1 MAELSLANI
10 KYSAEEYFD
19 IDKQSA
25 DRYEYEN
32 GYIWAMAGTTTN
44 HNLVV
49 QNLIVAFRD
58 KIKQKKRKCKIF
70 TENIRLEV
78 AAKKAYYY
86 PDLMFTCNP
95 LDLQEKLTLRNPSLV
110 VEVLSDGSFMTD
122 LNHKLDNYIKMPSLL
137 YYLVVSQ
144 DEYRV
149 RVWEKTAEGWLYK
162 VYSELSD
169 VVNLTQIDMDLRME
183 EVYEE
188 IEMEVKE
195 D

>member
-1 MAELSLANI
+1 MAFTFKSI
-10 KYSAEEYFD
+10 
-19 IDKQSA
+19 
-25 DRYEYEN
+25 
-32 GYIWAMAGTTTN
+32 
-44 HNLVV
+44 
-49 QNLIVAFRD
+49 
-58 KIKQKKRKCKIF
+58 IKQKKRKCKIF

-188 IEMEVKE
+188 IEMEVNE

>member
-1 MAELSLANI
+1 MAKLSLENL

-32 GYIWAMAGTTTN
+32 GYIWAMSGTTTT
-44 HNLVV
+44 HNLLV
-49 QNLIVAFRD
+49 QNLMFSFRD

-110 VEVLSDGSFMTD
+110 AEVLSDSSFMTD

-162 VYSELSD
+162 VCSELSD

-183 EVYEE
+183 E
-188 IEMEVKE
+188 KE